1 MLILYSTPWCGDC
14 KALKQ
19 ALATFNLP
27 YREINIDQH
36 PEAEQEVLTL
46 NNGRR
51 GVPTLVYAGQAASFS
66 GFSVA
71 RLRAWLQAVGIQP

>member
-51 GVPTLVYAGQAASFS
+51 SVPTLV
-66 GFSVA
+66 
-71 RLRAWLQAVGIQP
+71 